1 MNEDLVQMPLHID
14 ANRHAKKSVKRK
26 EELSEDLVQVKV
38 PAADQQMWRRRGA
51 NRHAKKSAKKR
62 ELVGVGLVRVKELEG
77 DPMKAIYNVGH
88 RSTRTVPLRRS
99 RRTT

>member
-62 ELVGVGLVRVKELEG
+62 ELVGVGLVR
-77 DPMKAIYNVGH
+77 
-88 RSTRTVPLRRS
+88 
-99 RRTT
+99 

>member
-26 EELSEDLVQVKV
+26 EELSEDLVQVK
-38 PAADQQMWRRRGA
+38 
-51 NRHAKKSAKKR
+51 
-62 ELVGVGLVRVKELEG
+62 ELEG